1 MQNVLPLRLKRE
13 VPRAV
18 PRPRPVPDDVVPEP
32 VAPADVQPVSLA
44 PVAAETRP
52 ASAIARAVTRVDGV
66 ELGSLASI
74 AVRCALVVT
83 VVGALAIAGL
93 WVLASSSGTVDR
105 TESFMQSIGFRDFSI
120 SAGDVLL
127 GATLITAGAALTIA
141 TAVVVAGAAYNLLAA
156 RGHGLRI
163 RVALPAVPELADDHR
178 VAEAGDS
185 IAAR

>member
-1 MQNVLPLRLKRE
+1 
-13 VPRAV
+13 
-18 PRPRPVPDDVVPEP
+18 VVPEP
-32 VAPADVQPVSLA
+32 VAPAEVQSLPVA
-44 PVAAETRP
+44 PVAVAAETRP
-52 ASAIARAVTRVDGV
+52 ATARAVTRVDGV

-93 WVLASSSGTVDR
+93 WVLASSSGMVDR

-127 GATLITAGAALTIA
+127 GATLITAGVALTIA
-141 TAVVVAGAAYNLLAA
+141 TAVVVAGGAYNLLAA

-163 RVALPAVPELADDHR
+163 RVALPALPDDDQAARDRADHPTRAAEADDSF
-178 VAEAGDS
+178 VAG
-185 IAAR
+185 